1 MERKVN
7 MAVNELEKA
16 FQTLSDALNISEAET
31 TEEVKLIEEQINEL
45 REKIIELKGKQETL
59 VHDRIS
65 INEMFQRYVEE
76 DKK

>member
-1 MERKVN
+1 

-16 FQTLSDALNISEAET
+16 FQTLTDALNISEAEA

-59 VHDRIS
+59 IHDRIS